1 MKRLLLIWFLCTA
14 GFHLFCTP
22 GAAIRPADTQQEI
35 DSLKTEVAHVQ
46 RDVKGVNKL
55 IVSSVIPDLAEQR
68 EKIDQL
74 QHAQTDTLKAI
85 YEHFAA
91 LQDEQKKQSDILSQ
105 NQQTLMQLKESFGAF
120 RKWTLWMQFIT
131 IACLLLLAGWFFYTS
146 RKRANST
153 LRQLQQSQ
161 DRIEEQVGRCNR
173 MLSAMP
179 QPSAAEEP
187 IGLSEP
193 AVKDHSL
200 VIKIADE
207 IARIENNLVR
217 MDASV
222 KGYRQVSK
230 SVERIKGNLQAYGY
244 EIVDMLGKPYD
255 EGMKAI
261 ANFVYDATLAQGQQ
275 VITSIIKPQINY
287 NGEMIQSSQIT
298 VSQNI

>member
-1 MKRLLLIWFLCTA
+1 MKRLILIWFLCTA
-14 GFHLFCTP
+14 VFRLFCTP
-22 GAAIRPADTQQEI
+22 GAAIRPADPQQQI

-146 RKRANST
+146 RRRADDT

-173 MLSAMP
+173 MLSAIP
-179 QPSAAEEP
+179 KPSAGEEP
-187 IGLSEP
+187 LG
-193 AVKDHSL
+193 
-200 VIKIADE
+200 
-207 IARIENNLVR
+207 
-217 MDASV
+217 
-222 KGYRQVSK
+222 
-230 SVERIKGNLQAYGY
+230 LQAYGY

-261 ANFVYDATLAQGQQ
+261 ANFVYDETLAQGQQ